1 MEDFELQFVKN
12 LPEDNSNYSV
22 IFGDKKY
29 NGWFRYSVE
38 SEEFNDIIVRF
49 RLPKTLH
56 LYGDVAR
63 QFLPEERIVGV
74 HRMLLGKDLQDETK
88 DILNF
93 DSINDYVATLE
104 DDKVKELLERMKFI
118 VTFNCNKIPY
128 LHIRIRK
135 SLGLSELDYE
145 KTIKESIE
153 SHPNYVSIFYD
164 VLNENISIT
173 EATEKSNG
181 MIYSEYFELANNN
194 GVN

>member
-1 MEDFELQFVKN
+1 MEDFELQFVKD
-12 LPEDNSNYSV
+12 LPKDNNNYSV

-29 NGWFRYSVE
+29 NGWFKYTLE
-38 SEEFNDIIVRF
+38 SEEFTDLIVRF

-63 QFLPEERIVGV
+63 QFLPEERLVGI
-74 HRMLLGKDLQDETK
+74 HRMLLGKDLQEETK
-88 DILNF
+88 DLLNI

-104 DDKVKELLERMKFI
+104 EDKVTELLGRMKNI
-118 VTFNCNKIPY
+118 ITFNCNKIPY

-135 SLGLSELDYE
+135 SLGLTESDYVE
-145 KTIKESIE
+145 IIKKNIE
-153 SHPNYVSIFYD
+153 EHPNYINIFYD
-164 VLNENISIT
+164 VLNENINIT

-194 GVN
+194 GV